1 MHPFDQLLLVAK
13 GMLFVMGSIYFL
25 RFFAMIF
32 SFPWS
37 FLQ

>member
-1 MHPFDQLLLVAK
+1 MHPIDQLLLVAK

-25 RFFAMIF
+25 RFFAMCAQ
-32 SFPWS
+32 FPWS